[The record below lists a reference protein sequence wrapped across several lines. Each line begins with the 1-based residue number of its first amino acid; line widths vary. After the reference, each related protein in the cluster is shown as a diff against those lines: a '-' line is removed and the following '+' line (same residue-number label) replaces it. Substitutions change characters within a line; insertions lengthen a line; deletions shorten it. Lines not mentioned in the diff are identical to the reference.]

1 MPDNL
6 RNRLLMFIGKFS
18 PVCQANMLKG
28 KNTAS
33 KEQLSEGCL
42 IKWES
47 KNDKVVLTKARK
59 LIWVAYNAGQNPN
72 ASFYFVKSII

>member
-1 MPDNL
+1 
-6 RNRLLMFIGKFS
+6 
-18 PVCQANMLKG
+18 LKG

-47 KNDKVVLTKARK
+47 KNIR
-59 LIWVAYNAGQNPN
+59 
-72 ASFYFVKSII
+72 